1 MSARV
6 WTEIKFIDDK
16 AYVLQNSSVLTHEG
30 DVSYISYY
38 LREATE
44 QDIKEHKS
52 EEENKIER

>member
-6 WTEIKFIDDK
+6 WTEIKFINDK

-30 DVSYISYY
+30 YISYSSYY

-52 EEENKIER
+52 AEGNKIER